1 MRDGASWRGAQNRL
15 EIAHSARGL
24 ALNRFVSNLKG
35 LGTMRLAGIAAV
47 GLIVLGIVGAVALR
61 GSTQPMALLY
71 GDMELHDSAQVA
83 ATLDKLRVPYEVRAD
98 GAQILVP
105 SNEVDRLRLSLAR
118 EGLPAGGSV
127 GYEVFDRADSLT
139 SNQFQQQMN
148 QLRALEGELARTI
161 RSIRGVRNVRVHLVL
176 PKREPFARE
185 QQQAQASVV
194 LATAGLQRMGDDE
207 VQAIVNLVATAVPGL
222 KPENISI
229 VDSRGQL
236 LARSGRSTNS
246 DGSSH
251 NDEARRAMEHRLSQ
265 SIEDMLSRTLGP
277 GHVRAE
283 ASVEMDFARVSETQ
297 EKYDPDGQVVRRQQS
312 VTDTNKSTE
321 APASVSVQNNL
332 PNPEGPSG
340 GAGGSANNHQQEE
353 TTFEIGKTVRT
364 VVRDSPQ
371 VKKISMAVLVDGTTT
386 QGADGKPTWRELSAP
401 DIDRIAALVRS
412 AIGFD
417 EKRGDKVEV
426 VNMRFSEPDDLGVA
440 ETTAPGWLNIGKAEI
455 MWLVT
460 IGLITLVALFALG
473 FVVRPLALKLA
484 IAVPATEAVRSVTA
498 PVDAATGL
506 ASPSTAAL
514 LPGSPAA
521 DSAEQHTMLNVPN
534 IQGEVRATSIRALGE
549 LVQNHQDAAVTVIR
563 GWLTQKAS

>member
-1 MRDGASWRGAQNRL
+1 MR
-15 EIAHSARGL
+15 
-24 ALNRFVSNLKG
+24 V
-35 LGTMRLAGIAAV
+35 AGIAAV

-83 ATLDKLRVPYEVRAD
+83 ATLDKLRVPYEVKAD
-98 GAQILVP
+98 GAQIMVP
-105 SNEVDRLRLSLAR
+105 ASEVDRLRLSLAR

-148 QLRALEGELARTI
+148 QLRALEGELGRTI
-161 RSIRGVRNVRVHLVL
+161 RTIRGVRNARVHLVL
-176 PKREPFARE
+176 AKREPFARE

-222 KPENISI
+222 KPENISV

-236 LARSGRSTNS
+236 LARSGRSANA
-246 DGSSH
+246 DGSSRS
-251 NDEARRAMEHRLSQ
+251 NDEARRAMEHRLGQ
-265 SIEDMLSRTLGP
+265 SVEDMLSRTLGP

-283 ASVEMDFARVSETQ
+283 ASVEMDFDRVSETQ

-312 VTDTNKSTE
+312 VTDANKSTE
-321 APASVSVQNNL
+321 PQTSVSVQNNL
-332 PNPEGPSG
+332 PNPDGPSG
-340 GAGGSANNHQQEE
+340 GAGGTANNHQQEE

-371 VKKISMAVLVDGTTT
+371 VKKISMAVLVDGTTAP
-386 QGADGKPTWRELSAP
+386 GADGKPAWRELSGP
-401 DIDRIAALVRS
+401 DLDRIATLVRS

-426 VNMRFSEPDDLGVA
+426 VNMRFSEPDDLGA
-440 ETTAPGWLNIGKAEI
+440 PEASTPGWFNVGKAEFT
-455 MWLVT
+455 WLVT
-460 IGLITLVALFALG
+460 IGLIALVALFALG

-484 IAVPATEAVRSVTA
+484 IGGPAHEAARAVAAPGEAI
-498 PVDAATGL
+498 AAAGL
-506 ASPSTAAL
+506 ASPATTAL
-514 LPGSPAA
+514 LPGSSPAA
-521 DSAEQHTMLNVPN
+521 DSAEPDTMLNIPN
-534 IQGEVRATSIRALGE
+534 IQGEVRAASIRALGD